1 MMGKPKGEDIRLD
14 SRAEETLSHFVSR
27 LRELLIDE
35 ASKAAGRRPI
45 ESNDLEEAYIVVTSR
60 HLDKSI
66 LDAQAI
72 ISQTLRENRAF
83 EWVSYA
89 MALSLFLLGIILVG
103 VGIFSGKGA
112 AYSVTS
118 IVGGALF
125 ELLILIPFRFAVNSR
140 KHNIAIRMLG
150 ILLDRVD
157 DPRKLT
163 AVLQDTF
170 LAVVVGKM
178 PAGPKAK

>member
-1 MMGKPKGEDIRLD
+1 M
-14 SRAEETLSHFVSR
+14 
-27 LRELLIDE
+27 
-35 ASKAAGRRPI
+35 
-45 ESNDLEEAYIVVTSR
+45 VVTGR
-60 HLDKSI
+60 HVDKSI

-89 MALSLFLLGIILVG
+89 MALSLFVLGIILVG
-103 VGIFSGKGA
+103 VGVFAGKGA
-112 AYSVTS
+112 TYSVTS
-118 IVGGALF
+118 IVGGAVF
-125 ELLILIPFRFAVNSR
+125 ELLILVPFRFAVNSR

-150 ILLDRVD
+150 ILLDKVD

-170 LAVVVGKM
+170 LAVVVGKL
-178 PAGPKAK
+178 PTGPKAG